1 MKTRKHPRGGGGRS
15 KEPLS
20 VDRKKEDTPP
30 SDAPSQQDGTQGEG
44 AETEIAPPF
53 SVVGIGASA
62 GGLEAFTQLLRALP
76 TDTGLAFVLV
86 QHLSPTHESALAEI
100 LSRATSMPVTEVA
113 DEPRLQPNRVYVIP
127 PDRNMVIVRGH
138 LRLLPREAGGRQ
150 HPIDQFFRSLAET
163 QRQMAMGVVLSGT
176 ATDGTLGL
184 EEIKAEGGIT
194 FAQDETAQHGGM
206 PQSAADSG
214 CVDFVLP
221 PEGIAAEIARIAT
234 HPYVAASPDD
244 PAGKTSG
251 ESPDGHEGL
260 SQIIHLLRNG
270 TGVDFSEYK
279 VNTLL
284 RRVRRRMVLK
294 KTESTHDYV
303 MHLRD
308 DSEEL
313 EALYQD
319 ILINVTSFF
328 RDPPV
333 FTALKK
339 VILPALFKHRSPRDP
354 IRFWVLGCSTGEEA
368 YSMAILLAEEGLLG
382 RSRIYATDLSDDLL
396 TQARRGIYPLAAM
409 REYTAAYHQS
419 GGTGDF
425 SSYYTA
431 DHQRAIF
438 REDLRRACVFSQ
450 HNLVSD
456 HSFNQF
462 QLILCRNVMI
472 YFSTALRDRVHELL
486 YDSLV
491 NFGVLVLGLRETLSP
506 TPREA
511 SFEALDEGLRLY
523 RRVR

>member
-1 MKTRKHPRGGGGRS
+1 MDAAAATQIEELEIELLLTAVARRYGYDFRS
-15 KEPLS
+15 YS
-20 VDRKKEDTPP
+20 PP
-30 SDAPSQQDGTQGEG
+30 SLRRRLRRAMQGEG
-44 AETEIAPPF
+44 VST
-53 SVVGIGASA
+53 
-62 GGLEAFTQLLRALP
+62 L
-76 TDTGLAFVLV
+76 
-86 QHLSPTHESALAEI
+86 SALQERLLHRPDSI
-100 LSRATSMPVTEVA
+100 GRFISNLSVRVTSM
-113 DEPRLQPNRVYVIP
+113 
-127 PDRNMVIVRGH
+127 
-138 LRLLPREAGGRQ
+138 
-150 HPIDQFFRSLAET
+150 
-163 QRQMAMGVVLSGT
+163 
-176 ATDGTLGL
+176 
-184 EEIKAEGGIT
+184 
-194 FAQDETAQHGGM
+194 
-206 PQSAADSG
+206 
-214 CVDFVLP
+214 
-221 PEGIAAEIARIAT
+221 
-234 HPYVAASPDD
+234 
-244 PAGKTSG
+244 
-251 ESPDGHEGL
+251 
-260 SQIIHLLRNG
+260 
-270 TGVDFSEYK
+270 
-279 VNTLL
+279 
-284 RRVRRRMVLK
+284 
-294 KTESTHDYV
+294 
-303 MHLRD
+303 
-308 DSEEL
+308 
-313 EALYQD
+313 
-319 ILINVTSFF
+319 F
-328 RDPPV
+328 RDPEV
-333 FTALKK
+333 YQALRSE
-339 VILPALFKHRSPRDP
+339 VLPTLRTYPFVRVWHA
-354 IRFWVLGCSTGEEA
+354 GCSTGEEA